1 MVMGGCFMTNKME
14 LTLDKNCVGKAGGT
28 GCVSECLREVGAP
41 WWARGQRRVE
51 SALPKPGEATL
62 LASV

>member
-1 MVMGGCFMTNKME
+1 MVFYDYNKTE

-28 GCVSECLREVGAP
+28 GCVSECLRERWEPP
-41 WWARGQRRVE
+41 WWAWGQRRVE